1 MDLFLKNTKPC
12 ISRGFLLAVNLLF
25 KISMKQLLFL
35 ILLCGL
41 ISCEQNI
48 EFDLDESPSALVAE
62 ASIETGKAP
71 KVILSKSLSYYS
83 TIDAAVL
90 MSSFIHDAEVYV
102 SNGSVTHKLK
112 EDSTQLFPG
121 FFTYYYS
128 TDSSNL
134 ATAIEGAEGE
144 TYDLRIVWQGK
155 EYLSSTTIP
164 TLAVVPDSVWFMPAP
179 ANPDTAKRILMIRAT
194 DPPGLGNYIRY
205 YTKTNGEPFWP
216 GPNSV
221 FTDQIFDG
229 STYQA
234 IFQRGFNP
242 NNPPKPEDNFFKQGD
257 TVTIKYCNINKA
269 TYDFWNTWEFARQA
283 IGNPF
288 SQPNTVT
295 SNITGGGLGSFC
307 GYAPWYGTYIIP

>member
-1 MDLFLKNTKPC
+1 MNK
-12 ISRGFLLAVNLLF
+12 LLF
-25 KISMKQLLFL
+25 
-35 ILLCGL
+35 ILTLTGL
-41 ISCEQNI
+41 ISCEKDIQFN
-48 EFDLDESPSALVAE
+48 LDESPSTLVVE
-62 ASIETGKAP
+62 ATIETGMAP

-90 MSSFIHDAEVYV
+90 MASFVHNADVYV
-102 SNGSVTHKLK
+102 SNGLRTHKLK
-112 EDSTQLFPG
+112 EDSVQLFPG
-121 FFTYYYS
+121 FFKYYY
-128 TDSSNL
+128 TNDSSNL
-134 ATAIEGAEGE
+134 SSAIKGAEGE
-144 TYDLRIVWQGK
+144 EYNLRIVSEGK
-155 EYLSSTTIP
+155 EYLSTTTIP
-164 TLAVVPDSVWFMPAP
+164 ILAVVPDSVWFMQAP
-179 ANPDTAKRILMIRAT
+179 ANPDTLKRILMIRAT

-205 YTKTNGEPFWP
+205 FTKTNSEPFWP

-242 NNPPKPEDNFFKQGD
+242 NTPSPFTSGENFFVKGD
-257 TVTIKYCNINKA
+257 TATIKYCNINRS

-288 SQPNTVT
+288 SQPNTVAG
-295 SNITGGGLGSFC
+295 NISGGALGSFC